1 MIMALP
7 RKTLTAIAEELETT
21 PEFLVDALLRQVN
34 GAKPTDRAL
43 LYSLFDQINAGLG
56 FETTVGSSL
65 EQAIKDTY
73 YGVSA
78 DIVRKALQKAGAKQ

>member
-1 MIMALP
+1 MAFTPP

-21 PEFLVDALLRQVN
+21 PEFLVDALLRQVD
-34 GAKPTDRAL
+34 GAKPTDQAI
-43 LYSLFDQINAGLG
+43 LYTLFDQIHMGLG

-78 DIVRKALQKAGAKQ
+78 SIVRKALQKAGAKQ